1 MKAESRLNTAF
12 DLEREWWDK
21 KSQTMIYAKAS
32 NRGMIDYIDNLNR
45 FLHEG
50 TGDKTHATK
59 IGTELLS
66 IQASTAEESSP
77 ESIQSRLDTLRQRMW
92 RGYGFPTDAVSAAP
106 HGTLIECIA
115 DIRMPQS

>member
-1 MKAESRLNTAF
+1 MRKFHPDTTMEAESRLNTAF

-32 NRGMIDYIDNLNR
+32 KKGMIDYIDNLNR

-77 ESIQSRLDTLRQRMW
+77 ESIQFTI
-92 RGYGFPTDAVSAAP
+92 GYPEAKDVERIRFPNRRRKCCTSWDA
-106 HGTLIECIA
+106 
-115 DIRMPQS
+115 D